1 MALSIKNSEAEALV
15 HRLAALTG
23 ESYTEAV
30 KKAVEERLLGLT
42 QKRDK
47 VGLAERL
54 LDMGRSY
61 RDDCVARGI
70 APLKAEDHNEL
81 YDENGL
87 PL

>member
-23 ESYTEAV
+23 ESFTDAV
-30 KKAVEERLLGLT
+30 KKAVEERLLGLE
-42 QKRDK
+42 QKRDR
-47 VGLAERL
+47 VGLATRL
-54 LDMGRSY
+54 LEMGRAY

-70 APLKAEDHNEL
+70 EPLKAEDHNEL

-87 PL
+87 PV